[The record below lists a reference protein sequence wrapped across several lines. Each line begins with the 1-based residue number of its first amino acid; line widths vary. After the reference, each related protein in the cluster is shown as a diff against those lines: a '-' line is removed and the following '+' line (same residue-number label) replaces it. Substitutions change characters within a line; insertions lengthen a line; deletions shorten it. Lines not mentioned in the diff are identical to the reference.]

1 MTAPLAYREALI
13 DLDAV
18 AANTARLRE
27 LTAAPRLMAV
37 VKANAYGH
45 GALPVAQAALAG
57 GADALGTADLEE
69 AVALREAGILAPVLC
84 WLHDPEQDFDAA
96 LEHGIDVAVSS
107 VAQLDRLAQAAED
120 RGVRGSVQLKVDTGL
135 SRNGAPEGE
144 WPLLAQSLAHH
155 ATRGSLLLTGLFSHL
170 SNTSRD
176 EDLEQLAVLRRA
188 EAVLRAH
195 GTPAPMVHL
204 AATAAALRL
213 PEARLDQVR
222 TGIGVYGLSPFDD
235 ETSLGLG
242 LVPAMTLQGRVAG
255 VRRVPAGTG
264 VSYDYAYRALGET
277 TLALVPFGYADGIPR
292 AASGVAEVSIG
303 GRRHRIAGR
312 VAMDQF
318 VVDVGDAPVAVGD
331 PVTLWGDPTT
341 GVPSV
346 DEWARWCGTINY
358 ELVTRVGPRVARR
371 TVGGPAGGV
380 RA

>member
-1 MTAPLAYREALI
+1 MIAPLGYREALI

-18 AANTARLRE
+18 VANVERLRA
-27 LTAAPRLMAV
+27 LTGAPRLMAV

-57 GADALGTADLEE
+57 GADALGTADLDE

-84 WLHDPEQDFDAA
+84 WLHDPEQDFDTA

-107 VAQLDRLAQAAED
+107 AAQLDRLAQAAED
-120 RGVRGSVQLKVDTGL
+120 RGVRGAVQVKVDTGL
-135 SRNGAPEGE
+135 SRNGAAEAE
-144 WPLLAQSLAHH
+144 WPLLAEALARHVAHGSLA
-155 ATRGSLLLTGLFSHL
+155 LTGLFSHL
-170 SNTSRD
+170 SNTSRED
-176 EDLEQLAVLRRA
+176 DLEQLALLGRA
-188 EAVLRAH
+188 EGVLRAH
-195 GTPAPMVHL
+195 GAPAPLVHL

-213 PEARLDQVR
+213 PETRLGMVR

-255 VRRVPAGTG
+255 VRRVPTGTG
-264 VSYDYAYRALGET
+264 VSYDYAHRTDAET

-292 AASGVAEVSIG
+292 AASGVAEVSIS

-331 PVTLWGDPTT
+331 AVTLWGDPTT

-358 ELVTRVGPRVARR
+358 ELVTRIGHRVPRRA
-371 TVGGPAGGV
+371 VGGPAGGA